1 MLVVSFG
8 EIIKGGESKLE
19 KERASVRKEKS
30 KKKKNHEKVVYGF
43 EIYCKVGLC

>member
-1 MLVVSFG
+1 MKLLKVV
-8 EIIKGGESKLE
+8 KARLRK

-30 KKKKNHEKVVYGF
+30 KKKKNHEKVVCGF